1 MLLWHAS
8 PAVRRWFQSSQ
19 QREPYVHQ
27 GNPSLLEPSPERPG
41 ARRKLR
47 ACEKVRDVIALGKEH
62 GYSII
67 EDLLYPPN
75 EPQFSEAQLSPKMAK
90 ALLRA

>member
-1 MLLWHAS
+1 MPRQPFGAGSSHRNRENPMSIKEIQAFSNQALND
-8 PAVRRWFQSSQ
+8 PALG
-19 QREPYVHQ
+19 E
-27 GNPSLLEPSPERPG
+27 
-41 ARRKLR
+41 KLR

>member
-1 MLLWHAS
+1 MPRQPFGAG
-8 PAVRRWFQSSQ
+8 FQPQQ
-19 QREPYVHQ
+19 QREPHVHQ
-27 GNPSLLEPSPERPG
+27 RNPSLLEPGHERPG
-41 ARRKLR
+41 ARRKLK
-47 ACEKVRDVIALGKEH
+47 ACDKVRDLIALGKEH
-62 GYSII
+62 GYSIV